1 MESKPAVSSIY
12 KQNPSRMAEAL
23 EAIIVM
29 LNLIQHLI
37 KAPQQ

>member
-1 MESKPAVSSIY
+1 
-12 KQNPSRMAEAL
+12 MAEAL

-37 KAPQQ
+37 KAQKQTITAINKAVS